1 MRSAPDLASLKGV
14 LALFEGEALQDGWA
28 VQRRAGECLEEGLF
42 LLTTW
47 RVAFV
52 GGDGTYCA
60 APIAKIHRLEV
71 ALPRR
76 LALTTWYDRIAV
88 LFDNAEA
95 VLNVANRLQQD
106 PNWLGIQAWTADADG
121 LGEALAERNQAEERL
136 EVGGRRALVR
146 MS

>member
-1 MRSAPDLASLKGV
+1 MRLAADLARLKSA
-14 LALFEGEALQDGWA
+14 LALFEGEALQEGWA
-28 VQRRAGECLEEGLF
+28 VQRRAGECWEEGLF

-60 APIAKIHRLEV
+60 APISKIHRLEV

-76 LALTTWYDRIAV
+76 LALTTWYDGV
-88 LFDNAEA
+88 TLLFDSADA
-95 VLNVANRLQQD
+95 VLNVANRLRQD
-106 PNWLGIQAWTADADG
+106 PNWLGIQVWTTDADS
-121 LGEALAERNQAEERL
+121 LDEVLVERDEAEGRSELR
-136 EVGGRRALVR
+136 GRRALVR

>member
-1 MRSAPDLASLKGV
+1 LASDLASLKGA
-14 LALFEGEALQDGWA
+14 LALLEGEALQDGWA

-76 LALTTWYDRIAV
+76 LALTTWYDGITL

-95 VLNVANRLQQD
+95 LLNVANHLRQD
-106 PNWLGIQAWTADADG
+106 PNWLGIQTWTADADS
-121 LGEALAERNQAEERL
+121 LGEASAERHEAEAGLER
-136 EVGGRRALVR
+136 GGSRALVR